1 MLDAFKRGDEILG
14 KTTASSPD
22 GRLSLYFGIAGL
34 CLGWL
39 LVSPQGRRWIESW
52 KHRRRA
58 AGSHRSR
65 SKDFSDWT
73 ERRLSGA
80 SVLVAFLVGGAI
92 NLPSPVYLLALG
104 KIATGAHGPAG
115 EAGLVLLFNAIMFG
129 LVELPLL
136 GYLLRP
142 RETAARVAAFSTW
155 LNANGIRVVGFVVVL
170 FSVSLILQGLGAA
183 I

>member
-1 MLDAFKRGDEILG
+1 MVNSAVLVLNRHYQPVHVTNVKRAFSLLYQGVARAIDEQY
-14 KTTASSPD
+14 
-22 GRLSLYFGIAGL
+22 RLY
-34 CLGWL
+34 
-39 LVSPQGRRWIESW
+39 
-52 KHRRRA
+52 
-58 AGSHRSR
+58 
-65 SKDFSDWT
+65 DFSDWT